1 MSWTHLR
8 IILIRIFLGFIS
20 TKTFVD
26 LSEWFG
32 ETGTFS
38 IYASGFFG
46 NSNNDKKNKKMVS
59 YLTTQGAR
67 VRPNFDKLC
76 I

>member
-1 MSWTHLR
+1 MDASQNNFDLD
-8 IILIRIFLGFIS
+8 ILGFIS

-46 NSNNDKKNKKMVS
+46 NSNNDKKNINWS
-59 YLTTQGAR
+59 H
-67 VRPNFDKLC
+67 